1 MLCALPLAHARIGC
15 EQLTFA
21 CRGKMLISQAIW
33 WACIALEGLLLV
45 RGLQSRLLARYPVFY
60 AYLFFVCS
68 QSLLRFSVYHSRP
81 QLYATVYWITEGL
94 GILIGCGVV
103 FEIYRVGLSAYPG
116 TARLARN
123 LLACVFLLAFA
134 KGVVETGSNPQWWS
148 TATAMDLELALRVV
162 QALALMALVVLFLFY
177 SIPFGRNLRGMLQGY
192 ALFIGESIIWLAF
205 VSWGV
210 GKFRAFW
217 FHIHPGFYFVVL
229 SVWAVHLWSYAPNP
243 QPGGAVRLEEQYQR
257 IAAATNRRLQE
268 ARAHLAR
275 AVRP

>member
-1 MLCALPLAHARIGC
+1 
-15 EQLTFA
+15 
-21 CRGKMLISQAIW
+21 MLIGQAIW

-45 RGLQSRLLARYPVFY
+45 RGFQGRLLARYPVFY

-81 QLYATVYWITEGL
+81 QLYGKIYWITEWM

-123 LLACVFLLAFA
+123 LLAFVFVLAFA
-134 KGVVETGSNPQWWS
+134 KAVIETGNNPQWWS
-148 TATAMDLELALRVV
+148 TATTMDLELALRVV
-162 QALALMALVVLFLFY
+162 QALALVALVVLFLFY

-192 ALFIGESIIWLAF
+192 ALFIGESIVWLAF
-205 VSWGV
+205 VSWG
-210 GKFRAFW
+210 GEKFRAFRS
-217 FHIHPGFYFVVL
+217 HIHPGFYFVVL
-229 SVWAVHLWSYAPNP
+229 SVWAVHMWSYVPNP
-243 QPGGAVRLEEQYQR
+243 QPRGVVRFEEQYER

-268 ARAHLAR
+268 VRGYLAR

>member
-1 MLCALPLAHARIGC
+1 
-15 EQLTFA
+15 
-21 CRGKMLISQAIW
+21 MLIGQAIW

-45 RGLQSRLLARYPVFY
+45 RGFQGRLLARYPVFY

-81 QLYATVYWITEGL
+81 QLYGKIYWITEWM

-123 LLACVFLLAFA
+123 LLAFVFVLAFA
-134 KGVVETGSNPQWWS
+134 KAVIETGNNPQWWS
-148 TATAMDLELALRVV
+148 TATTMDLELALRVV
-162 QALALMALVVLFLFY
+162 QALALVALVVLFLFY

-192 ALFIGESIIWLAF
+192 ALFIGESIVWLAF
-205 VSWGV
+205 VSWG
-210 GKFRAFW
+210 GEKFRAFW
-217 FHIHPGFYFVVL
+217 SHIHPGFYFVVL
-229 SVWAVHLWSYAPNP
+229 SVWAVHLWSYVPNP
-243 QPGGAVRLEEQYQR
+243 QPRGVVRFEEQYER

-268 ARAHLAR
+268 VRGYLAR